1 MCRNVQNSNGI
12 ELSVFQNTYFMFTDL
27 GNTLKLLFSTTNWK
41 ATDTQT
47 SLRVNFHCFT
57 VHFESLNFIHTN

>member
-12 ELSVFQNTYFMFTDL
+12 ELSVLQQTYFMFTDL
-27 GNTLKLLFSTTNWK
+27 GNTLKSSFSTINWK

-47 SLRVNFHCFT
+47 SLQVITRILLD
-57 VHFESLNFIHTN
+57 SRR